1 MELLRRQLRNLPEPA
16 RADARSL
23 LERERDVLQRFRAV
37 TGRKL
42 SAMRIRIHGDYH
54 LGQVLFTG
62 NDFVIMDFEGEPER
76 PISERRLKRSALRD
90 VAGMLRSY
98 HYACEKALAD
108 ATAAGVVPVP
118 RVPEVREALDVWY
131 AWVTHAFM
139 SGYFG
144 VAEAGKFVPKA
155 QRDRDLLLGVFVLE
169 KALYELRYELNNRP
183 DWVGIPLRG
192 VLRALASDEGANP

>member
-1 MELLRRQLRNLPEPA
+1 
-16 RADARSL
+16 
-23 LERERDVLQRFRAV
+23 
-37 TGRKL
+37 
-42 SAMRIRIHGDYH
+42 MRIRIHGDYH
-54 LGQVLFTG
+54 LGQVLFTV

-98 HYACEKALAD
+98 HYACEKGLAD
-108 ATAAGVVPVP
+108 ATAAGVVPDG
-118 RVPEVREALDVWY
+118 RLPEVREALDDWY
-131 AWVTHAFM
+131 AWVTHSFLR
-139 SGYFG
+139 GYFS
-144 VAEAGKFVPKA
+144 VADAGKFVPKA

-192 VLRALASDEGANP
+192 VLRALASGEGPNP